1 MDSKFLNLGVGD
13 WRDVTI
19 HTLGPNG
26 TSSEAAAGFFSEWY
40 RNQSPGSRVQVNLS
54 DSYEHA
60 RSRMNEYSPEVL
72 IVANA
77 YPQIH
82 NFYMDPRLNLLA
94 TFVFDTPLYGLVSKG
109 PLITR
114 KLTVATHPAPL
125 LLIDELLPLGLEI
138 DSVILAHSTS
148 AAAAA
153 AARGEVDVA
162 LTTEVAAKI
171 HGLHFISNTRP
182 IRMLWSVF
190 ALTRWSAQ
198 PAVACAA
205 VNTALA
211 RRTVT

>member
-1 MDSKFLNLGVGD
+1 MDSKFLNLSVGD

-19 HTLGPNG
+19 HTLGPSG
-26 TSSEAAAGFFSEWY
+26 TSSEAAAYFFSEWFGQRY
-40 RNQSPGSRVQVNLS
+40 PGSRVQLNLS

-60 RSRMNEYSPEVL
+60 RTSIGERTPGVL

-77 YPQIH
+77 YPQI
-82 NFYMDPRLNLLA
+82 NDFYMDSKLSLVA

-109 PLITR
+109 PLTSR
-114 KLTVATHPAPL
+114 RLTVATHPAPL
-125 LLIDELLPLGLEI
+125 LLIEELLPEGLEV
-138 DSVILAHSTS
+138 DSVILALSTS

-162 LTTEVAAKI
+162 LTTEVAANI

-190 ALTRWSAQ
+190 APTRWAA
-198 PAVACAA
+198 PATEA
-205 VNTALA
+205 NM
-211 RRTVT
+211 RWS